1 MQTGVKDAYWVHTPE
16 DSVQFGGLLPKNVIG
31 GEILAKN
38 LPAGVVRT
46 EIKDE
51 SPDDLDIKIAE
62 NQRFMDKVL
71 EIKRRNKVPSFKP
84 IEFTPNELDSLIDGY
99 FSHCAEKSL
108 MPTEPML
115 ALWLGISKA
124 RLKEIRINPS
134 KYGDLTEIVNT
145 AYDMMETA
153 NLTQIYDHA
162 QGAIFLSKSVFGH
175 TDTQNVNV
183 KIDMASADEV
193 MQAIAN
199 LGFDVDENIIDVE

>member
-1 MQTGVKDAYWVHTPE
+1 MAKKLPVGVVKGVQQDEPE
-16 DSVQFGGLLPKNVIG
+16 DD
-31 GEILAKN
+31 LA
-38 LPAGVVRT
+38 V
-46 EIKDE
+46 
-51 SPDDLDIKIAE
+51 KIAE

-71 EIKRRNKVPSFKP
+71 EIKLRNKTPSFKP
-84 IEFTPNELDSLIDGY
+84 IEFTATELDDLVNG
-99 FSHCAEKSL
+99 FFEHCAEKLL

-134 KYGDLTEIVNT
+134 KYGDLTEIINM

-175 TDTQNVNV
+175 TDTQNVSV
-183 KIDMASADEV
+183 KIDLASADEV